1 MNTNDHSIIDEIFY
15 SFLKKR
21 NHFHHLIENNEER
34 IQEIDVFLKSVE
46 NADADLKYF
55 SPRTTE
61 DIYKDK
67 IEEAKQERSLLQE
80 QNQEYRHQEENL
92 SKQIEELKSFI
103 EHENHKDDLSAALF
117 DIQEKD
123 RQRIARE
130 LHDTTVQNL
139 AHLIHKLD
147 LTSLY
152 IDKDPIQAKLELETG
167 IEALKSTIDEMRTI
181 IFNLRPM
188 SFQDLGF
195 KKCLEDYMQNLIP
208 SCPDILFE
216 YRVDDP
222 VPDISENRLLI
233 LFRIIQEAVH
243 NAVIHSHTDK
253 IELQVVQKPDSLCVS
268 VKDYGVGFTD
278 DAKKKENHFGFSMM
292 QERARIIDAEFRV
305 HSILDQG
312 TEVIIVLSVNEQL
325 DRGGIDEQY

>member
-21 NHFHHLIENNEER
+21 NDFRRLIENNEER

-80 QNQEYRHQEENL
+80 QNQEYGHKADDL

-195 KKCLEDYMQNLIP
+195 KKCLEDYMQNLIL

-243 NAVIHSHTDK
+243 NAVIHSHTER
-253 IELQVVQKPDSLCVS
+253 IELQVIQKPDDLCIS

-278 DAKKKENHFGFSMM
+278 DVKKKENHFGFSMM

-305 HSILDQG
+305 HSVLDQG

-325 DRGGIDEQY
+325 DRGGIDE

>member
-1 MNTNDHSIIDEIFY
+1 MNINDHSIIDEIFY

-21 NHFHHLIENNEER
+21 NHFHQLIENNEER

-67 IEEAKQERSLLQE
+67 IEEAKQERYLLQE
-80 QNQEYRHQEENL
+80 QNQEYRHKEENL

-167 IEALKSTIDEMRTI
+167 IDALKSTIDEMRTI

-195 KKCLEDYMQNLIP
+195 KKCLEGYMQNLIP

-222 VPDISENRLLI
+222 VSDISENRLLI

-278 DAKKKENHFGFSMM
+278 DVKKKENHFGFSMM

-312 TEVIIVLSVNEQL
+312 TEIIIVLSVNEQL